1 MINLLVEIE
10 TLTPSG
16 QVVTLNLSSAGNYDA
31 SGTQLDGKEWIPII
45 TRQPT
50 CSVTWTD
57 EGIASAATVEYTS
70 IGLTIPDDFFF
81 DWSVFN
87 RYGGLAR
94 IWRGNAGDAFADYR
108 QIYVGRIGAIAREG
122 RDAELPLLSNLS
134 DIINPLLT
142 ATYAGTDQTG
152 GPEGQAELRGKPK
165 PICFGDCRNIEP
177 VLVDPVNLIFQYH
190 AYGPTGGIDAIY
202 EGALA
207 LGAPVTTVGT
217 WAELAALDLKGGQW
231 AAAPAI
237 GGFRMGSQAGLVVTA
252 DVKGGLFN
260 DAYSN
265 QLGSILRLILRQAG
279 VADAMVHSSITSR
292 GEEWQLYASDQINV
306 LDVITDALLQV
317 GCALI
322 PSSTG
327 QYSCVDAY
335 AQRQPLVIDA
345 ENREGPNVLS
355 VRQLTVEPPVYRV
368 IVNGE
373 RAWRVHTASEILP
386 ALTVLSDE
394 LEAKEAAIEEA
405 KRAADAAQALAEEQ
419 ERRIDQYD
427 DDGVLSRGEKS
438 DQLRAYQNELSAHA
452 LNMSKSAEFDVAV
465 FRKAYD
471 DRWKELVA
479 YLNTLTP
486 SFFDPL
492 GVTNI
497 DGTYATTWKAYY
509 DAKITLL
516 NAMTGDAKR
525 RAEWTMVD
533 GAPGDLHGL
542 DPNAGT
548 KLDGIEPNATVGGTV
563 GAGGNIKNP
572 DGTPFTGTDPAQVNQ
587 LIDDATAGLASDVA
601 KARADLLTARSDID
615 RAVSDGKLGDDQLR
629 TSVSQLR
636 LDTDAAI
643 TETKRVL
650 RLEDKA
656 ISDRVV
662 TVESQMSDTA
672 PSGLKSYIA
681 TVSGIAT
688 TAAGKAD
695 AVAGRT
701 DTVEAQLRGDAA
713 SGLKSSIASV
723 NDTATTAASTAN
735 SVASRTNTVEAQ
747 LRGETSSGLS
757 NTLATVSQ
765 TASGAA
771 STAGSAAQIANEAKA
786 QAGPAAAW
794 VTTNGAATVDA
805 LTGIAAAKWTA
816 GAVTPAGAASITL
829 TSSTNNG
836 GAVEIVGN
844 VTFRGKL
851 AIGQYVTGPRT
862 EITDRYIVFVDQQ
875 VMTAQGLAFGS
886 NNQFIQWVGP
896 VRSSLA
902 QCNEADAISYIKTD
916 GSAYYGGSLSSGIL
930 TNSGGTTLASAD
942 SYQLGPF
949 TSAGKPVLATFNIGF
964 TARLGTSGVYVGD
977 GYAGNPAIPDPFAGS
992 RQTWRQTM
1000 SGSYIGGSG
1009 VVTAFSNQAQDFTST
1024 STWTRI
1030 GNSGGTEPQGR
1041 YQWVH
1046 AIGGTQ
1052 TFTTT
1057 ITGMGS
1063 GDGRSITGTR
1073 NSLINVADGSNVRGG
1088 ITGSTI
1094 SLRTAES

>member
-10 TLTPSG
+10 TLTAEG
-16 QVVTLNLSSAGNYDA
+16 RVVTLNLSSAGNYDA

-57 EGIASAATVEYTS
+57 EGIASAATVEYSS

-94 IWRGNAGDAFADYR
+94 IWRGNAGEEFAAYR
-108 QIYVGRIGAIAREG
+108 QIYVGRVGAIAREG

-142 ATYAGTDQTG
+142 ATYAGTNETG

-207 LGAPVTTVGT
+207 LDPPVATVNT
-217 WAELAALDLKGGQW
+217 WTELAALDLKGGQW

-237 GGFRMGSQAGLVVTA
+237 GAFRMGSQAGLVVTA

-260 DAYSN
+260 DGYSN
-265 QLGSILRLILRQAG
+265 QLGSILRLIMRQAG

-306 LDVITDALLQV
+306 LDVVTDALLQV

-327 QYSCVDAY
+327 QYACVDAY

-345 ENREGPNVLS
+345 ENREGPSVLS
-355 VRQLTVEPPVYRV
+355 VRQMTVEPPVYRV

-452 LNMSKSAEFDVAV
+452 LNMSKSAEFDVAA

-479 YLNTLTP
+479 YLNTLSP

-509 DAKITLL
+509 DAKNTLL

-525 RAEWTMVD
+525 RAEWTLID

-563 GAGGNIKNP
+563 GPDGNIKNS
-572 DGTPFTGTDPAQVNQ
+572 DGTPFTGIDPDQVNK
-587 LIDDATAGLASDVA
+587 LINDATAGLASDVSKA
-601 KARADLLTARSDID
+601 KTDLAAARSDID
-615 RAVSDGKLGDDQLR
+615 KAVSEGKLGDDQLR
-629 TSVSQLR
+629 TSVSNLSIN
-636 LDTDAAI
+636 TDAAI
-643 TETKRVL
+643 TEAKRVL

-656 ISDRVV
+656 IADRA
-662 TVESQMSDTA
+662 TTLEAQMSNTS
-672 PSGLKSYIA
+672 P
-681 TVSGIAT
+681 
-688 TAAGKAD
+688 
-695 AVAGRT
+695 
-701 DTVEAQLRGDAA
+701 

-723 NDTATTAASTAN
+723 NDTATAAASTANSVAGRTNTIEAQLRGDTASGLKTSIANVSATATAAASTAN
-735 SVASRTNTVEAQ
+735 SVASRTGTLEAQ
-747 LRGETSSGLS
+747 LRGDTASGLKS
-757 NTLATVSQ
+757 TIASVSE

-771 STAGSAAQIANEAKA
+771 TNAGAAVQTANEAKA

-794 VTTNGAATVDA
+794 VSTNGAATVNA
-805 LTGIAAAKWTA
+805 VNGIAAARWTA
-816 GAVTPAGAASITL
+816 ESVTQGGVARISL
-829 TSSTNNG
+829 SSSTNNG

-844 VTFRGKL
+844 TTFRGNL
-851 AIGQYVTGPRT
+851 NVGPDSGQRMK
-862 EITDRYIVFVDQQ
+862 ITSNSIIIYD
-875 VMTAQGLAFGS
+875 S
-886 NNQFIQWVGP
+886 NNVTR
-896 VRSSLA
+896 V
-902 QCNEADAISYIKTD
+902 K
-916 GSAYYGGSLSSGIL
+916 
-930 TNSGGTTLASAD
+930 
-942 SYQLGPF
+942 LGLF
-949 TSAGKPVLATFNIGF
+949 
-964 TARLGTSGVYVGD
+964 
-977 GYAGNPAIPDPFAGS
+977 
-992 RQTWRQTM
+992 
-1000 SGSYIGGSG
+1000 
-1009 VVTAFSNQAQDFTST
+1009 
-1024 STWTRI
+1024 
-1030 GNSGGTEPQGR
+1030 
-1041 YQWVH
+1041 
-1046 AIGGTQ
+1046 
-1052 TFTTT
+1052 
-1057 ITGMGS
+1057 
-1063 GDGRSITGTR
+1063 
-1073 NSLINVADGSNVRGG
+1073 
-1088 ITGSTI
+1088 
-1094 SLRTAES
+1094 